1 MTTGSS
7 NTVIGRFAGLNSNGY
22 KNVLI
27 GREAGRNTN
36 GNDNTFIGDR
46 AGLNNSV
53 GNDNTL
59 IGKNA
64 DVSLGNLINA
74 TAIGAGAVASGNNMI
89 QLGNLGVSNVK
100 TTGQLTT
107 GQVTY
112 PNVDGISGQIL
123 ATDGLGGVIWS
134 TPGSASLP
142 SGGSGA
148 TLRHN
153 GSNWVSSSLLY
164 NDGVNLGIGTSSPSS
179 RLEVAGGI
187 TADDIALNTGASDGY
202 VLQSDASG
210 NGSWVDP
217 TTLASGDDGDWVV
230 TDSVTYTLDR
240 IASGSADHGNSQIFG
255 RNYTSSITFPN
266 PDLAA
271 VRGRSE
277 AFAFGLPNNIDS
289 DYSDGMLGVR
299 DPSTEYANIPGS
311 LSHIGVLGIKQDGG
325 TGAGVMAWSD
335 DDNSTNYGLYAVAD
349 GQGTDNIAIYAAARN
364 GSSDNVAIG
373 VPEDGGRVGIGD
385 LSPSHKLH
393 VNSEAGEDI
402 VRFQVDGSTKLNI
415 SSDGGTNIGSGQD
428 EYAPD
433 GGLYVNNELMV
444 NTTTIATGY
453 MVSVNG
459 KIICEELK
467 VQNSGSWPD
476 YDFA

>member
-1 MTTGSS
+1 
-7 NTVIGRFAGLNSNGY
+7 
-22 KNVLI
+22 
-27 GREAGRNTN
+27 
-36 GNDNTFIGDR
+36 
-46 AGLNNSV
+46 
-53 GNDNTL
+53 
-59 IGKNA
+59 
-64 DVSLGNLINA
+64 
-74 TAIGAGAVASGNNMI
+74 
-89 QLGNLGVSNVK
+89 
-100 TTGQLTT
+100 
-107 GQVTY
+107 
-112 PNVDGISGQIL
+112 
-123 ATDGLGGVIWS
+123 
-134 TPGSASLP
+134 
-142 SGGSGA
+142 
-148 TLRHN
+148 
-153 GSNWVSSSLLY
+153 
-164 NDGVNLGIGTSSPSS
+164 
-179 RLEVAGGI
+179 
-187 TADDIALNTGASDGY
+187 
-202 VLQSDASG
+202 
-210 NGSWVDP
+210 
-217 TTLASGDDGDWVV
+217 
-230 TDSVTYTLDR
+230 LDR
-240 IASGSADHGNSQIFG
+240 IASGSSDYGNSQIFG
-255 RNYTSSITFPN
+255 RNYTTGIIAVD
-266 PDLAA
+266 PDVAA

-277 AFAFGLPNNIDS
+277 SFAFGFPNNIDS

-299 DPSTEYANIPGS
+299 NPSTEYANIPGS

-349 GQGTDNIAIYAAARN
+349 GPGIDNLAIYAAARN

-476 YDFA
+476 YVFAEEYDLPTLEEVEAHIEENNHLLGVPDACTVEEEGIMIGQMQKVMMEKIEELTLYMIDANRQIVELKKEVKGLKKSK